1 MGMSIID
8 NNALKFLNMLDTKEL
23 FMNIDKSHKSKINC
37 NLLFLKMKTYH
48 GKFEYAIQENDS
60 VFNKIVSRIPSDDEN
75 RFLSNIL
82 ELDGD
87 KICKYDI
94 TKGYVNESY

>member
-1 MGMSIID
+1 MSIVN

-48 GKFEYAIQENDS
+48 GNFEYAIQENNSLLKARINAMMINWRKLGIPEDQELKS
-60 VFNKIVSRIPSDDEN
+60 YYENIRKELIESINIAKNK
-75 RFLSNIL
+75 
-82 ELDGD
+82 
-87 KICKYDI
+87 
-94 TKGYVNESY
+94 